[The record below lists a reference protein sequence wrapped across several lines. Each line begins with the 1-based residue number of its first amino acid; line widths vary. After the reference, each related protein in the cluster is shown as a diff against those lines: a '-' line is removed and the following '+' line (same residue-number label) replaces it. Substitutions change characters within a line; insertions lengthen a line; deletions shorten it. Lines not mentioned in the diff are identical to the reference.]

1 MQNENNRTTEKATAK
16 QTPSSQGSSRK
27 KNSGYDAESVMVLGL
42 LVVMV
47 FSVLLVTVLLT
58 GIFSKRDDT
67 NQPPETGGE
76 QGSVTVEPP
85 DEIPVF
91 SFSGSTPL
99 PNGKGSTVDSEIVSR
114 YAVLVD
120 AETGTVLASKGA
132 NEKIHPASMTKVMTL
147 MVLCERINQ
156 SDLDKMVKMTDE
168 LYAYVREGNY
178 NGASQYGFDVGDEAR
193 LVDLLYGI
201 GVESDA
207 DCTMM
212 AVSYLCDS
220 EETFVG
226 WMNEAAERMG
236 LKNTHFDNVIG
247 YESENNYSTPSEI
260 AAIMT
265 RALKCPLIEDILSA
279 PMHGFTAYGINSSGV
294 YTSFRAT
301 FYSSLFNGNPEV
313 SSRIRSYE
321 NKFNTSFALANG
333 AKLGGGKTGTLDSD
347 TASSGFSFSLVSFA
361 KKGGKTYIQVTCNVA
376 QAYNLMADV
385 KAIYDT
391 YLP

>member
-1 MQNENNRTTEKATAK
+1 MQNENKRPTEKAAAK
-16 QTPSSQGSSRK
+16 QAQAQRK
-27 KNSGYDAESVMVLGL
+27 PPKKKGSGYDAEAVMLLGL

-58 GIFSKRDDT
+58 GVFSKKDDAKL
-67 NQPPETGGE
+67 PPETGGE
-76 QGSVTVEPP
+76 QGSSTVEPP

-91 SFSGSTPL
+91 SFSGSIPL
-99 PNGKGSTVDSEIVSR
+99 PSGKGSAVDGEIVSQ
-114 YAVLVD
+114 YGVLVD

-147 MVLCERINQ
+147 MVLCERLNQ
-156 SDLDKMVKMTDE
+156 SDLDKKVKMTDE
-168 LYAYVREGNY
+168 LYTYVREGNY
-178 NGASQYGFDVGDEAR
+178 YGASQYGFDVGDEAR
-193 LVDLLYGI
+193 LEDLLYGI

-247 YESENNYSTPSEI
+247 YESENNYSTASEI
-260 AAIMT
+260 AAIMA

-279 PMHGFTAYGINSSGV
+279 PLHGFTAYGLNSAGV

-321 NKFNTSFALANG
+321 NKFNTSFALNDG
-333 AKLGGGKTGTLDSD
+333 AKLGGGKTGSLESD
-347 TASSGFSFSLVSFA
+347 TSSSGFSFSLVSFA
-361 KKGGKTYIQVTCNVA
+361 KKDGKTYIQVTCNVG

-385 KAIYDT
+385 KALYDA